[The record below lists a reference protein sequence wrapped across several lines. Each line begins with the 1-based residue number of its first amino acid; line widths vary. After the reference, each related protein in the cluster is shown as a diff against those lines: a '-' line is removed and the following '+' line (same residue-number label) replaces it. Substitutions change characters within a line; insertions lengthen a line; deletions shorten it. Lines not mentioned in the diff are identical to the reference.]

1 EEFSPEGVYTGE
13 PKAIFLQKINTECL
27 VLNPEP
33 FRDVKGLNSREV
45 TFTGAYTN
53 LQISCECIIAFGDV
67 NYHQAQYIYGYK
79 MHNRLYGC
87 RSMAHYVGVF
97 RAHVLDIVDF
107 IQTPPKDPALFL
119 VRRLYCGGNLG
130 QYMLNKRRNDAHLKN
145 IGLVDITPEGLQA
158 DAIGMLYFNSYQ
170 SCLDLQDTIV
180 NRNKPWMVNTKL
192 LKCPE
197 AKNMNNMYKKPAD
210 VFAATLIM
218 LGLAQKF
225 GHNQR
230 KLHTIDHKT
239 KTVIINKDGIDP
251 RHLVMFEIIQQGLSY
266 DPELRPTASAIL
278 YALETSRHLSL
289 MAGR

>member
-1 EEFSPEGVYTGE
+1 
-13 PKAIFLQKINTECL
+13 
-27 VLNPEP
+27 
-33 FRDVKGLNSREV
+33 
-45 TFTGAYTN
+45 
-53 LQISCECIIAFGDV
+53 
-67 NYHQAQYIYGYK
+67 

-87 RSMAHYVGVF
+87 QYMAHYVGVF

-119 VRRLYCGGNLG
+119 VRRLYYGGNLG
-130 QYMLNKRRNDAHLKN
+130 QYMYDKRRNEEYLEPMHLLQMCISLFSMVKEAHLLN
-145 IGLVDITPEGLQA
+145 IGLVDITPEGLQV

-180 NRNKPWMVNTKL
+180 NRNKPWMVNTKF

-197 AKNMNNMYKKPAD
+197 AKSMNNMYKKSAD

-218 LGLAQKF
+218 LDLAQHFDYNLK
-225 GHNQR
+225 

-239 KTVIINKDGIDP
+239 KTVIINKDALDP
-251 RHLVMFEIIQQGLSY
+251 RHSVMFCIIQQGLNY
-266 DPELRPTASAIL
+266 NPEQRPTASAIL
-278 YALETSRHLSL
+278 YALETSRKDSL